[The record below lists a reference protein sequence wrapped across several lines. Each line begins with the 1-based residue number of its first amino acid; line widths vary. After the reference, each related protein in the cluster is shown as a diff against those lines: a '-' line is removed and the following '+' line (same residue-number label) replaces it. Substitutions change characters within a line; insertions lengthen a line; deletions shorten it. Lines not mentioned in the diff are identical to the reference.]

1 MLFHNSI
8 RKELARTFGATLVVL
23 VTVVMTMTVIRTLGE
38 ASRGVF
44 NPSDVIVIMG
54 YTVLAD
60 LPTILALCL
69 FIAIIN
75 VLTRMYRDSEMVIWF
90 GSGRGLLSLLKPIS
104 RFAWP
109 IFVVIFLLAFLV
121 LPWAFSRIEDLRDT
135 YEKRS
140 DLARVEPG
148 QFQESSNGNRVFF
161 LEKDPDNKPAGSN
174 VFMATREQGKETISS
189 ALSAK
194 IEVIGQ
200 DKFLVL
206 ENGQR
211 LEKSAG
217 KADYSIT
224 TFDRYVTKIGV
235 DDSTTRSYLPTSTM
249 TTLQLFIAPSLA
261 SMGEFSWR
269 AGLILTAFNLMLIA
283 LASAGSNPRAGRT
296 GNLFFAFMVFVL
308 YFNFLILGRS
318 WVESGKVP
326 VGLFLLLLHGG
337 ALGLGLLM
345 LAARHNQWANVLFK
359 RSPQAATV
367 SGTRP

>member
-23 VTVVMTMTVIRTLGE
+23 VTVVMTMTLIRTLGE

-44 NPSDVIVIMG
+44 NPADVIIIMG
-54 YTVLAD
+54 YTVLSD
-60 LPTILALCL
+60 LPTILSLCL
-69 FIAIIN
+69 FIAIIS

-90 GSGRGLLSLLKPIS
+90 GSGRGLMSLLKPIS

-121 LPWAFSRIEDLRDT
+121 LPWSFSRIEDLRDT

-161 LEKDPDNKPAGSN
+161 LEKDPENKPAGTN

-194 IEVIGQ
+194 IEVMGP

-211 LEKSAG
+211 LEKSVN
-217 KADYSIT
+217 KSDYSIT
-224 TFDRYVTKIGV
+224 TFDRYVTKIGA
-235 DDSTTRSYLPTSTM
+235 DDTSTRNFTPTSTM
-249 TTLQLFIAPSLA
+249 TTLQLFVTPSLA
-261 SMGEFSWR
+261 SMGELSWR
-269 AGLILTAFNLMLIA
+269 AGLVLTAFNLMLIA

-308 YFNFLILGRS
+308 YFNFLVLGRS
-318 WVESGKVP
+318 WVESGKIP
-326 VGLFLLLLHGG
+326 VGVLLLALHGG
-337 ALGLGLLM
+337 AFIFGLLM
-345 LAARHNQWANVLFK
+345 LAARHNQWSNVLFK
-359 RSPQAATV
+359 RAPQGPLVT
-367 SGTRP
+367 GGRP